1 MHRGVLAKFAYP
13 FAFVTAL
20 STPHENFPDCALA
33 VKKQEEERAESPNMQ
48 TQFNKQLLLLASEMC
63 SDVCRAVVY
72 SVAGGGGGGGG
83 GDGGGLEKPRPSV
96 D

>member
-48 TQFNKQLLLLASEMC
+48 TQFNKQLLLASEMC